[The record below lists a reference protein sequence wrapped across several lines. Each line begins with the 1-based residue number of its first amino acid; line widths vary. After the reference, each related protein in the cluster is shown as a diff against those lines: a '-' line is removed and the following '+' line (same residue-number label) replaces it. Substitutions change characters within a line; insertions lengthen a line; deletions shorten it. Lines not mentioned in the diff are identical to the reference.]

1 MLSDVFTDYLQD
13 MNTNVLKNLFGKKLF
28 RNLPKKPLQL
38 FWTTH
43 LIIAVK
49 KTKNVSITVPELPSA
64 IDSIALENECLK
76 SSKKLNAIFAF
87 WMIF

>member
-1 MLSDVFTDYLQD
+1 MLSEFTDCLQD
-13 MNTNVLKNLFGKKLF
+13 MNTNVLKNLFRKKLF
-28 RNLPKKPLQL
+28 RNLPKNP
-38 FWTTH
+38 
-43 LIIAVK
+43 AVILDNASYHCRQED
-49 KTKNVSITVPELPSA
+49 KNNSITVPELPSA